1 MNAEDESNFQ
11 FSVAYQP
18 IVDIETR
25 SVFAYEALARG
36 PANESAATV
45 FAAIPKD
52 QLHRFDRIARL
63 RAIELAASLDL
74 NVRLSINFLPHSLDS
89 LPDAISS
96 TIEAARTANIPV
108 QNILLEITE
117 AEMIHNVAGFA
128 EQMNVYRAQG
138 LKFAIDDFGAGYAGL
153 NLLAEFQPDTV
164 KLDMQ
169 LVRHIESKGPRQAIA
184 RAVIRACEDLGIEVI
199 AEGIENDAEYRWF
212 KRNGITLFQGYLFG
226 RPTFEALITPL
237 FPD

>member
-1 MNAEDESNFQ
+1 MNSEDESTFQ

-18 IVDIETR
+18 IVDIETC
-25 SVFAYEALARG
+25 SVFGYEALARG
-36 PANESAATV
+36 CANESAATV

-52 QLHRFDRIARL
+52 QLHRFDRAARL
-63 RAIELAASLDL
+63 RAIELAAALGLDA
-74 NVRLSINFLPHSLDS
+74 RLSLNFLPRSLDS

-96 TIEAARTANIPV
+96 TIEAARIAKIPV

-117 AEMIHNVAGFA
+117 AEMIHNAAGFS
-128 EQMNVYRAQG
+128 EKMNSYRAQG
-138 LKFAIDDFGAGYAGL
+138 LKFAIDDFGAGYSGL
-153 NLLAEFQPDTV
+153 NLLAEFQPDSV

-169 LVRHIESKGPRQAIA
+169 LVRDIESKGPRQAIV
-184 RAVIRACEDLGIEVI
+184 RAVIRACEDLGIDVI

-226 RPTFEALITPL
+226 RPAFEALTAPL